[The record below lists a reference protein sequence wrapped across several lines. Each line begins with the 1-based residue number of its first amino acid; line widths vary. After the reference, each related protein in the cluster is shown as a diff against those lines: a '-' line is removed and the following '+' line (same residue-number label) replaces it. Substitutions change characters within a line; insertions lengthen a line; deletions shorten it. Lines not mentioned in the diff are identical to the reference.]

1 MIRRRI
7 VTFFALFALGIVPLG
22 RAAFAHA
29 GQEHIMGTVKNID
42 DRSIT
47 VATKGKPEVT
57 ISLDPSTK
65 FEKAGKAVSAK
76 DVPSGARVVV
86 HAKRVGDGLRAVL
99 VKVGSRKNSERHR
112 DHGK

>member
-1 MIRRRI
+1 MVRRRI
-7 VTFFALFALGIVPLG
+7 VTCFALFTLGIVPLG

-47 VATKGKPEVT
+47 VATNSERDVT

-65 FEKAGKAVSAK
+65 FEKAGKTVRAK
-76 DVPSGARVVV
+76 DVPAGARVVV
-86 HAKRVGDGLRAVL
+86 HAKKAGAGLTAVL
-99 VKVGSRKNSERHR
+99 VKVGSSKNAARSREQ
-112 DHGK
+112 GK